1 MRTFK
6 IFLNTFFR
14 LTHLS
19 YNHLITDTHPQ
30 PPSLPFEKFLTN
42 CVYSDSTLTHS
53 WHYLLAR
60 IHLSTRQRLQ
70 LFSREPPPSYNVL
83 TQPTLNS
90 YALMEQRPPF
100 GAISFAYSRGQ
111 QHSFQDCRGAVPGPE
126 TIFSQRSGHLN
137 FSPFHIKIAKLHS

>member
-1 MRTFK
+1 MFNYHLALGPLRGIPMRTFK

-53 WHYLLAR
+53 
-60 IHLSTRQRLQ
+60 
-70 LFSREPPPSYNVL
+70 
-83 TQPTLNS
+83 
-90 YALMEQRPPF
+90 
-100 GAISFAYSRGQ
+100 
-111 QHSFQDCRGAVPGPE
+111 
-126 TIFSQRSGHLN
+126 
-137 FSPFHIKIAKLHS
+137 